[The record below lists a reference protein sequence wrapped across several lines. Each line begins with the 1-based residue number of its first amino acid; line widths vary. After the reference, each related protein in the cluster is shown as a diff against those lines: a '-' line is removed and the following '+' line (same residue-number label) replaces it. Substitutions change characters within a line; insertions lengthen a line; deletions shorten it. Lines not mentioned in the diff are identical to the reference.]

1 MTVRIEKCSPQG
13 SVVAPPSK
21 SLSHR
26 ALICASLSGGS
37 VTNLAWSKDIEAT
50 LSCLVSLGAKAE
62 KGENSVTF
70 SSFDPFEAKEPC
82 EIFCNE
88 SGSTLRFLIPLC
100 LLSGESVTLSG
111 SERLFSRPLSVYEEL
126 FCEKGIYFK
135 RTKKSITVKGRLTS
149 GVYRVAGNIS
159 SQFVSGLLFALP
171 LLDGDSRIEIEGR
184 LESASYISLTLS
196 VLSDFGIYV
205 KWEGNTLFIK
215 GNQSYKSRSY
225 KVEGDCSNAAFL
237 DALNLLGGNVTVEG
251 INEKTLQG
259 DRVYKSY
266 FEALKK
272 GEKHF
277 DLSDCPD
284 LAPIMF
290 ALSAAMGGATFEG
303 TARLR
308 IKESDR
314 SAAMAKELSKFGIE
328 MEVGENSCTV
338 KGGTLKAPT
347 ETLCGHNDHRI
358 VMALSVLSTLTGGYI
373 DGAEAVSKS
382 YPDFFEVLKSIN
394 TDLRR
399 VELDKNKSILIVG
412 LGLLGGSYA
421 MALKRKGYRVSAITK
436 EQSSIEFALN
446 NGIIDEGST
455 ALDERLIN
463 EAGLIVFAL
472 YPKVFT
478 EWVSE
483 NGHLI
488 KRGTLITD
496 VTGVKECIVN
506 EIQKKLGDGVEFVSA
521 HPMAGR
527 ELSGVEH
534 SDDAIFKNAN
544 YIVVPT
550 EKNTNEGIALCKELG
565 EELGFSRIS
574 VLDPKKH
581 DEMIAFL

>member
-1 MTVRIEKCSPQG
+1 
-13 SVVAPPSK
+13 
-21 SLSHR
+21 
-26 ALICASLSGGS
+26 
-37 VTNLAWSKDIEAT
+37 
-50 LSCLVSLGAKAE
+50 
-62 KGENSVTF
+62 
-70 SSFDPFEAKEPC
+70 
-82 EIFCNE
+82 
-88 SGSTLRFLIPLC
+88 
-100 LLSGESVTLSG
+100 
-111 SERLFSRPLSVYEEL
+111 
-126 FCEKGIYFK
+126 
-135 RTKKSITVKGRLTS
+135 
-149 GVYRVAGNIS
+149 
-159 SQFVSGLLFALP
+159 
-171 LLDGDSRIEIEGR
+171 
-184 LESASYISLTLS
+184 
-196 VLSDFGIYV
+196 
-205 KWEGNTLFIK
+205 
-215 GNQSYKSRSY
+215 
-225 KVEGDCSNAAFL
+225 
-237 DALNLLGGNVTVEG
+237 
-251 INEKTLQG
+251 
-259 DRVYKSY
+259 
-266 FEALKK
+266 
-272 GEKHF
+272 
-277 DLSDCPD
+277 
-284 LAPIMF
+284 
-290 ALSAAMGGATFEG
+290 
-303 TARLR
+303 
-308 IKESDR
+308 
-314 SAAMAKELSKFGIE
+314 
-328 MEVGENSCTV
+328 
-338 KGGTLKAPT
+338 
-347 ETLCGHNDHRI
+347 
-358 VMALSVLSTLTGGYI
+358 MALSVLSTLTGGYI

-394 TDLRR
+394 ADIRK

-478 EWVSE
+478 EWIDK

-488 KRGTLITD
+488 KKGTLLTD

-534 SDDAIFKNAN
+534 SDDAIFRNAN

-581 DEMIAFL
+581 DEMIAFLSQLTHCIAVSLMCSNDDEDLVKFTGDSFRDLTRIANINDEMWSELFLLNKDALLSAMDSYRESFDRLYDTVKNGDREKMREMMRTSTLRRKRFNKN